1 MRRAFLNSALA
12 LPLLALASAPA
23 FAQDR
28 ADSAYEPNDTNEQAD
43 RYDDGYSYDDA
54 NEDDRDMRD
63 FQTGAVEKLKDP
75 RFQAQMGDMMGAMMQ
90 AMMSMKIGGIAE
102 AAGKM
107 DPNSRM
113 ARVDP
118 DATVGDMVSDGDPHY
133 AERMA
138 DKTRVMAKTAGT
150 MAGSMAEMMPVLA
163 RMAQDMGAQMEK
175 SMGREMRKIE
185 RDIDKN

>member
-1 MRRAFLNSALA
+1 MRRAFLNTALA
-12 LPLLALASAPA
+12 LPLLVLASTPA

-28 ADSAYEPNDTNEQAD
+28 ADRS
-43 RYDDGYSYDDA
+43 YDDGYSYGDA
-54 NEDDRDMRD
+54 NDEDSRDMRD
-63 FQTGAVEKLKDP
+63 FQTDAVAKLKDP

-118 DATVGDMVSDGDPHY
+118 DATVGDMVSNGDPHY
-133 AERMA
+133 ADRMA

-185 RDIDKN
+185 RDADKHWDKN